1 MRMNPEWENRF
12 IYGKFE
18 KDKLINMYLP
28 SELFQ
33 NLHTGSTQKIYM
45 YALKKYLEII
55 RSKQIGCAYL
65 DSEWMDYLSS
75 NPNITADFVTFSNK
89 ANTEYGLMPK
99 TVRLYGQTV
108 LMYLRECEIEIPDRD
123 LRRIKRSLPSNHPI
137 SREAELDANKIR
149 TLLKHSDLR
158 MKAILTIALSS
169 GMRIGEILKFKT
181 SDINFE
187 TTPVEIFLSGDIT
200 KTKEPRRVFISS
212 QAAVYLKKWL
222 AESDALSSD
231 RICFPYSASTEIT
244 RLKKLLKKC
253 DLYEKDTRTGRTTI
267 HFHLFRKFF
276 LTEFKLVA
284 SADAAEELAGHKGYL
299 DESYRRLTQKQLRE
313 EYLKAETRLTID
325 PVEGKDEDADNYEG
339 SISDNCDDEN
349 AISMADLTLTNRFLK
364 LERHLSEIKDEIKQL
379 NEAYA
384 RNTQRN

>member
-1 MRMNPEWENRF
+1 MV
-12 IYGKFE
+12 
-18 KDKLINMYLP
+18 
-28 SELFQ
+28 
-33 NLHTGSTQKIYM
+33 H
-45 YALKKYLEII
+45 AL
-55 RSKQIGCAYL
+55 
-65 DSEWMDYLSS
+65 
-75 NPNITADFVTFSNK
+75 
-89 ANTEYGLMPK
+89 LMPK

-108 LMYLRECEIEIPDRD
+108 LMYLRECGIDLPERH

-149 TLLKHSDLR
+149 KLLQHSDLR
-158 MKAILTIALSS
+158 MKAIITIALSS

-181 SDINFE
+181 TDINYE
-187 TTPVEIFLSGDIT
+187 TMPVEIFLSSEIT
-200 KTKEPRRVFISS
+200 KTKQPRRVFISS
-212 QAAVYLKKWL
+212 QAAGYLKRWL
-222 AESDALSSD
+222 AESETSKSD
-231 RICFPYSASTEIT
+231 RICFPYSTSTEIT

-253 DLYEKDTRTGRTTI
+253 DMYDKDPRTGRTTI

-284 SADAAEELAGHKGYL
+284 SAEAAEELAGHKGYL

-325 PVEGKDEDADNYEG
+325 QVEGKDEDADNYEG

-364 LERHLSEIKDEIKQL
+364 LERHLSEIKEEIKQL

-384 RNTQRN
+384 QNIQRN

>member
-1 MRMNPEWENRF
+1 MRMNSEWENRF
-12 IYGKFE
+12 IYVKFV
-18 KDKLINMYLP
+18 KDKMSNMYLP

-45 YALKKYLEII
+45 YALKKYLEIV
-55 RSKQIGCAYL
+55 RSKQIECAYL
-65 DSEWMDYLSS
+65 DSEWMHYISS
-75 NPNITADFVTFSNK
+75 NPNFTADFVIFSNK

-108 LMYLRECEIEIPDRD
+108 LMYLRECGIDLPERH
-123 LRRIKRSLPSNHPI
+123 LRRIKRSLPANHPI

-149 TLLKHSDLR
+149 ILLQHSDLR
-158 MKAILTIALSS
+158 MKAIITIAVSS

-187 TTPVEIFLSGDIT
+187 TKPVEIYLSGDIT
-200 KTKEPRRVFISS
+200 KTKQPRKVFISS
-212 QAAVYLKKWL
+212 QAAGYLKEWL
-222 AESDALSSD
+222 TETDAEKKDQ
-231 RICFPYSASTEIT
+231 ICFPYSTSTEIT

-253 DLYEKDTRTGRTTI
+253 DMYDKDPRTGRSTI

-313 EYLKAETRLTID
+313 EYLKAETRLIIYI
-325 PVEGKDEDADNYEG
+325 DEDTDETSDGAEYG
-339 SISDNCDDEN
+339 TSDNTAE
-349 AISMADLTLTNRFLK
+349 ITLINRFLK
-364 LERHLSEIKDEIKQL
+364 LERHLSEIKYEIKQL

-384 RNTQRN
+384 QNSQNYES

>member
-1 MRMNPEWENRF
+1 MRMNSEWENRF
-12 IYGKFE
+12 IYVKFV
-18 KDKLINMYLP
+18 KDKMSNMYLP

-45 YALKKYLEII
+45 YALKKYLEILG
-55 RSKQIGCAYL
+55 SKQIECAYL
-65 DSEWMDYLSS
+65 DSEWMHYLSS
-75 NPNITADFVTFSNK
+75 NPNITADFVIFSNK

-108 LMYLRECEIEIPDRD
+108 LMYLRECGIDLPERH
-123 LRRIKRSLPSNHPI
+123 LRRIKRSLPANHPI
-137 SREAELDANKIR
+137 SREAELDADKIR
-149 TLLKHSDLR
+149 TLLQHSDLR

-187 TTPVEIFLSGDIT
+187 TTPVEIFLSGEIT
-200 KTKEPRRVFISS
+200 KTKQPRRVFISS
-212 QAAVYLKKWL
+212 QAADYLKEWL
-222 AESDALSSD
+222 AETDAEKKD
-231 RICFPYSASTEIT
+231 QICFPYSTSTEIT

-253 DLYEKDTRTGRTTI
+253 DLYDKDTRTGRTTI
-267 HFHLFRKFF
+267 HFHLFRKYF

-325 PVEGKDEDADNYEG
+325 IDGYSDE
-339 SISDNCDDEN
+339 ISDDAEDEISEN
-349 AISMADLTLTNRFLK
+349 AADMTLTNRFQK

-379 NEAYA
+379 NDAYA
-384 RNTQRN
+384 RNNQNSET

>member
-1 MRMNPEWENRF
+1 MRMNSEWENRF
-12 IYGKFE
+12 IYVKFV
-18 KDKLINMYLP
+18 KDKMSNMYLP

-45 YALKKYLEII
+45 YALKKYLEIV
-55 RSKQIGCAYL
+55 RSKQIECAYL
-65 DSEWMDYLSS
+65 DSEWMHYISS
-75 NPNITADFVTFSNK
+75 NPNFTADFVIFSNK

-108 LMYLRECEIEIPDRD
+108 LMYLRECEIDIPDRD

-137 SREAELDANKIR
+137 SREAELDAKKIR
-149 TLLKHSDLR
+149 TLLQHSDLR
-158 MKAILTIALSS
+158 MKAILTIAFSS
-169 GMRIGEILKFKT
+169 GMRIGEILKFKI

-187 TTPVEIFLSGDIT
+187 TTPVEIFLSSEIT
-200 KTKEPRRVFISS
+200 KTKQPRRVFMSS
-212 QAAVYLKKWL
+212 QAAGYLKRWL

-231 RICFPYSASTEIT
+231 RICFPYSTSTEIT

-253 DLYEKDTRTGRTTI
+253 DMYDKDPRTGRSTI

-325 PVEGKDEDADNYEG
+325 IDGDTTRIIDN
-339 SISDNCDDEN
+339 SDDET
-349 AISMADLTLTNRFLK
+349 AISTEDITLTNRFLE
-364 LERHLSEIKDEIKQL
+364 LERHLSEIKCEIKQL
-379 NEAYA
+379 NEAYVQSFQK
-384 RNTQRN
+384 NKP

>member
-1 MRMNPEWENRF
+1 MRMNSEWENRF
-12 IYGKFE
+12 IYVKFV
-18 KDKLINMYLP
+18 KDKMSNMYLP

-45 YALKKYLEII
+45 YALKKYLEILG
-55 RSKQIGCAYL
+55 SKQIECAYL
-65 DSEWMDYLSS
+65 DSEWMHYLSS
-75 NPNITADFVTFSNK
+75 NPNFTADFVIFSNK

-108 LMYLRECEIEIPDRD
+108 LMYLRECGIDIPERH
-123 LRRIKRSLPSNHPI
+123 LRRIKRSLPANHPI

-149 TLLKHSDLR
+149 ILLQHSDLR
-158 MKAILTIALSS
+158 MKAIITIALSS

-181 SDINFE
+181 TDISFE
-187 TTPVEIFLSGDIT
+187 TKPVEIYLSGDIT
-200 KTKEPRRVFISS
+200 KTKQPRKVFISS
-212 QAAVYLKKWL
+212 QAADYLKEWL
-222 AESDALSSD
+222 AETDAEKKD
-231 RICFPYSASTEIT
+231 QICFPYSTSTEIT

-253 DLYEKDTRTGRTTI
+253 DLYDKDTRTGRTTI
-267 HFHLFRKFF
+267 HFHLFRKYF

-325 PVEGKDEDADNYEG
+325 IDGYSDE
-339 SISDNCDDEN
+339 ISDDAEDEISEN
-349 AISMADLTLTNRFLK
+349 AADMTLTNRFQK

-379 NEAYA
+379 NDAYA
-384 RNTQRN
+384 RNNQNSET